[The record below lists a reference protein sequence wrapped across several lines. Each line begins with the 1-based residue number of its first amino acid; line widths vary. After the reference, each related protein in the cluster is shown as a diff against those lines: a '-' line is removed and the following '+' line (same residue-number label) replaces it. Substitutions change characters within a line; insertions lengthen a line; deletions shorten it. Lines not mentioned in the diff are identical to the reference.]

1 MNLRLTVTSA
11 VAVILASVSLYPLI
25 QNASWFWAGIGAVI
39 AAAIA
44 GAATRLPT
52 LQAAVATSALALIA
66 VVPLLAGPSWG
77 LRVLGVIV
85 VAVTA
90 ASRPRLRVLQ
100 VLACPI
106 AYASALLI
114 YLNAV
119 LAAQQSIA
127 GFVPTQASVSYLSSL
142 VSQGMAERF
151 FEPPVPS
158 TSGIVLIAAGGIGLM
173 AAATDLLAVRLRS
186 PAIAGLPLL
195 ALYCVRITTSARQGG
210 VGATVVFCL
219 GMIGYLA
226 LLAADGRERLR
237 IWGRLVTVWQSSPA
251 GQAEAVEAPD
261 TRALAASG
269 RRIGLAAA
277 CIALAVPLV
286 VPGINV
292 HDLFRT
298 DSAGTGNGGAPVSEP
313 APLVQMRQQLL
324 STKPQNVLTYTTDAK
339 NPRYQYLQVYVLN
352 YNSSR
357 QTWTLVLPELGAS
370 AQVGNGQWV
379 TTYGVTSGTRVTR
392 PTTKIALS
400 TGTVGYD
407 AKLGV
412 LPLPY
417 APSKVQVPESGWLED
432 RATQMVYAT
441 EPQLSGLN
449 YTVTSTEVSPEAK
462 QENEAPSYP
471 SYIKDNYLYFP
482 AGPHGELAK
491 LAAQITRGAKT
502 PYAKARKLE
511 NYFQSGKF
519 TYSLSVNLPSGI
531 PGLIEFLYS
540 TRTGF
545 CQQFAFAM
553 AGLAR
558 LAGIP
563 SRIAVG
569 YTAGTSEGNGKW
581 KVTTADAHAWPELYF
596 RGMGWLRF
604 EPTPGGATGQ
614 GTATVPQYAVAGS
627 GAPPGLGTEPKTVP
641 TTPATGKL
649 GKGANA
655 NLFHLHHPDIGGG
668 GTAASIGRG
677 HSIVPWVLLIVA
689 ILAAVALVT
698 PVSARWLIRRRRLA
712 ATGDVA
718 LAHATWRELRDD
730 LADYGL
736 ACRPS
741 ESPRAAAARRA
752 AALRLGQPAAE
763 ALGRIVNAEERAR
776 YATAPLPSPT
786 LRADSAAVRRAL
798 AHEADWPAR
807 WRARLLP
814 ASMLAP
820 IRPAVQHT
828 LDVFGWMD
836 AAGFR
841 FRAGAFRGGA
851 RGSGPDAGAE
861 AAGTAQ

>member
-1 MNLRLTVTSA
+1 MNPRLTVTSA

-39 AAAIA
+39 VVAVA
-44 GAATRLPT
+44 GTLTRLPT
-52 LQAAVATSALALIA
+52 MAAAATTSVLALIA
-66 VVPLLAGPSWG
+66 AAPLLAGPSWG

-85 VAVTA
+85 VAITA

-106 AYASALLI
+106 AYLSALLI

-119 LAAQQSIA
+119 LAARLSI
-127 GFVPTQASVSYLSSL
+127 GGIVPTPSSMSYLSSL
-142 VSQGMAERF
+142 VSQGMYERY

-158 TSGIVLIAAGGIGLM
+158 TPGIVLLAAGGIGLM

-210 VGATVVFCL
+210 VGATIVFCL

-251 GQAEAVEAPD
+251 EPADTAEAPD

-277 CIALAVPLV
+277 CIALAVPLL

-298 DSAGTGNGGAPVSEP
+298 DSSSTGSGGPPISTPE
-313 APLVQMRQQLL
+313 PLVQMRQQLL
-324 STKPQNVLTYTTDAK
+324 DNTPQTVLTYTTNARDPK
-339 NPRYQYLQVYVLN
+339 YQYLQVYVLN
-352 YNSSR
+352 YNAL
-357 QTWTLVLPELGAS
+357 QQNWDLVLPNTSAS
-370 AQVGNGQWV
+370 AQVGSGQSAGDP
-379 TTYGVTSGTRVTR
+379 GVTRGTPVAR
-392 PTTKIALS
+392 PTTKITLS
-400 TGTVGYD
+400 QGTVGYD

-417 APSKVQVPESGWLED
+417 APTKLTIPEGGWLED
-432 RATQMVYAT
+432 NATQMVYAT
-441 EPQLSGLN
+441 QPEMSGLA
-449 YTVTSTEVSPEAK
+449 YSVTSTEVGPTEKEESL
-462 QENEAPSYP
+462 APSYP
-471 SYIKDNYLYFP
+471 AAIKNNYLSFP
-482 AGPHGELAK
+482 SGPHGELAK
-491 LAAQITRGAKT
+491 LARQITRGAST
-502 PYAKARKLE
+502 PYQKAWKLE
-511 NYFQSGKF
+511 NYFQSGRF
-519 TYSLSVNLPSGI
+519 LYNLNVSLPNGI
-531 PGLIEFLYS
+531 PGLIKFLYT
-540 TRTGF
+540 TRTGY

-558 LAGIP
+558 LVGIP

-569 YTAGTSEGNGKW
+569 YTAGTDEGKGNW

-604 EPTPGGATGQ
+604 EPTPGGAEGQ
-614 GTATVPQYAVAGS
+614 GTATVPQYAAG
-627 GAPPGLGTEPKTVP
+627 GAPPGYGTTPVTVP
-641 TTPATGKL
+641 TTPVTGKL
-649 GKGANA
+649 GKGANE
-655 NLFHLHHPDIGGG
+655 NLLRLHHPGFDTGGAV
-668 GTAASIGRG
+668 TVPSRG
-677 HSIVPWVLLIVA
+677 HSIIPWILLAVA
-689 ILAAVALVT
+689 IVLVLALAAPLT
-698 PVSARWLIRRRRLA
+698 ARWLIRRRRLRV
-712 ATGDVA
+712 TGDAA
-718 LAHATWRELRDD
+718 LAHAAWRELRDN

-736 ACRPS
+736 ACRAS
-741 ESPRAAAARRA
+741 ESPRAAAARVGD
-752 AALRLGQPAAE
+752 ALRLDQPAAE
-763 ALGRIVNAEERAR
+763 ALGRIASAEERAR
-776 YATAPLPSPT
+776 YAATPLPSRT

-798 AHEADWPAR
+798 AQEANWSVR

-814 ASMLAP
+814 TSMLAP
-820 IRPAVQHT
+820 IRLGLQHT

-836 AAGFR
+836 AAGLR
-841 FRAGAFRGGA
+841 LRGSAFRGGV
-851 RGSGPDAGAE
+851 GAE
-861 AAGTAQ
+861 

>member
-1 MNLRLTVTSA
+1 MNLRLTLTSA
-11 VAVILASVSLYPLI
+11 AAVILASVSIYPLI

-39 AAAIA
+39 VAAIA
-44 GAATRLPT
+44 GVATRLPT
-52 LQAAVATSALALIA
+52 LEAAVATSALALIA
-66 VVPLLAGPSWG
+66 VVPLLADPNWG
-77 LRVLGVIV
+77 LRALGVIV
-85 VAVTA
+85 IAITA
-90 ASRPRLRVLQ
+90 ASRPRLRLLQ

-119 LAAQQSIA
+119 FAARLSIA
-127 GFVPTQASVSYLSSL
+127 GFIPTQGSVSYLSSL
-142 VSQGMAERF
+142 VSQGMAERY

-237 IWGRLVTVWQSSPA
+237 IWGRLVTVWQSTPA
-251 GQAEAVEAPD
+251 EQAEAAEAPD

-277 CIALAVPLV
+277 CIALAVPLL

-292 HDLFRT
+292 HDLFRA
-298 DSAGTGNGGAPVSEP
+298 DSTGTGNGGAPVTTPE
-313 APLVQMRQQLL
+313 PLVQMRQQLL
-324 STKPQNVLTYTTDAK
+324 STSPRTVLTYTTNAK
-339 NPRYQYLQVYVLN
+339 HPQYQYLQVYVLN
-352 YNSSR
+352 YNSVQ
-357 QTWTLVLPELGAS
+357 QTWGLVLPVPQAS
-370 AQVGNGQWV
+370 APVGNNQHV
-379 TTYGVTSGTRVTR
+379 ADYGVSRGTPVTK
-392 PTTKIALS
+392 PFTKITLS
-400 TGTVGYD
+400 QGTVGYD

-412 LPLPY
+412 LPVPY
-417 APSKVQVPESGWLED
+417 APTKLTIGENGWLED
-432 RATQMVYAT
+432 DATQMVYST
-441 EPQLSGLN
+441 NQELSGLQ
-449 YTVTSTEVSPEAK
+449 YSVTSTEVARAPK
-462 QENEAPSYP
+462 QQSGAASYP
-471 SYIKDNYLYFP
+471 SYIKNNYLSFP
-482 AGPHGELAK
+482 AGPGGELTK
-491 LAAQITRGAKT
+491 LARQITSGAKT
-502 PYAKARKLE
+502 PYQMATKLQD
-511 NYFQSGKF
+511 YFLDSGKF
-519 TYSLSVNLPSGI
+519 SYSLSVSLPNGI
-531 PGLIEFLYS
+531 RGLTEFLYD
-540 TRTGF
+540 THTGY

-558 LAGIP
+558 LVGIP

-569 YTAGTSEGNGKW
+569 YTAGTGKGKGTW

-596 RGMGWLRF
+596 NGMGWLRF

-614 GTATVPQYAVAGS
+614 GTATVPQYAG
-627 GAPPGLGTEPKTVP
+627 GAPPALGKAPTTVP
-641 TTPATGKL
+641 TNPATGKL
-649 GKGANA
+649 GKGASA
-655 NLFHLHHPDIGGG
+655 NLFHLHHPEVGGG
-668 GTAASIGRG
+668 GAAAPIGRG
-677 HSIVPWVLLIVA
+677 HSIIPWVLLALAIVA
-689 ILAAVALVT
+689 ALALIAPVT
-698 PVSARWLIRRRRLA
+698 ARWLIRRRRLRA
-712 ATGDVA
+712 AGDAA
-718 LAHATWRELRDD
+718 LAHAAWRELRDD

-741 ESPRAAAARRA
+741 ESPRAAAARIG
-752 AALRLGQPAAE
+752 AALQFNQADAE
-763 ALGRIVNAEERAR
+763 ALARIVTAEERAR
-776 YATAPLPSPT
+776 YATAPLPSLT

-798 AHEADWPAR
+798 AREADWPVR

-820 IRPAVQHT
+820 VRPALQHA

-841 FRAGAFRGGA
+841 FRGGAFRGGA
-851 RGSGPDAGAE
+851 SGSDRDAAAGA
-861 AAGTAQ
+861 AQ

>member
-1 MNLRLTVTSA
+1 MNLRLTLTSA
-11 VAVILASVSLYPLI
+11 VAVILASVSVYPLI

-44 GAATRLPT
+44 GTATRLPT
-52 LQAAVATSALALIA
+52 LAAAAATSVLALIA
-66 VVPLLAGPSWG
+66 VAPLLAGPSFG
-77 LRVLGVIV
+77 LRALGVII

-90 ASRPRLRVLQ
+90 ASRPRLRALQ

-106 AYASALLI
+106 AYLAALLI

-119 LAAQQSIA
+119 LAARLSIA
-127 GFVPTQASVSYLSSL
+127 GFVPTRASLSYLSSL

-158 TSGIVLIAAGGIGLM
+158 TPGIVLLAAAGIGLM

-210 VGATVVFCL
+210 VGATIVFCL
-219 GMIGYLA
+219 GMTGYLA

-237 IWGRLVTVWQSSPA
+237 IWGRLVTVWQSSA
-251 GQAEAVEAPD
+251 AEQAVAAEAPD

-277 CIALAVPLV
+277 CIALAVPLL

-292 HDLFRT
+292 HDLFRSV
-298 DSAGTGNGGAPVSEP
+298 SAGTGTGGPPISTPE
-313 APLVQMRQQLL
+313 PLVQMRQQLL
-324 STKPQNVLTYTTDAK
+324 ATTPQTVLTYKTNAR

-352 YNSSR
+352 YNSS
-357 QTWTLVLPELGAS
+357 QAWDLVSPVPQSS
-370 AQVGNGQWV
+370 ARVGNGQSV
-379 TTYGVTSGTRVTR
+379 ADFGVAAGTAVTR
-392 PTTKIALS
+392 PTTKITLS
-400 TGTVGYD
+400 QGTVGYD

-417 APSKVQVPESGWLED
+417 APAKLQIQEESGWLED
-432 RATQMVYAT
+432 DATQMVYET
-441 EPQLSGLN
+441 DPELSDLS
-449 YTVTSTEVSPEAK
+449 YTVTSTEVDPTAK
-462 QENEAPSYP
+462 QESLAASYP
-471 SYIKDNYLYFP
+471 PSIKKNYLSFP
-482 AGPHGELAK
+482 AGPGAELAK
-491 LAAQITRGAKT
+491 LARQITSGAST
-502 PYAKARKLE
+502 PYAKAWKLE

-519 TYSLSVNLPSGI
+519 VYNLSVSLPNGI
-531 PGLIEFLYS
+531 PGLIKFLYD
-540 TRTGF
+540 TRTGY

-558 LAGIP
+558 LVGIP

-569 YTAGTSEGNGKW
+569 YTAGKADLKAGKGTW

-596 RGMGWLRF
+596 NGMGWLRF
-604 EPTPGGATGQ
+604 EPTPGGAEGQ
-614 GTATVPQYAVAGS
+614 GTATVPQYAAG
-627 GAPPGLGTEPKTVP
+627 GAPPGYGTQPATVP

-649 GKGANA
+649 GKGGSA
-655 NLFHLHHPDIGGG
+655 NLFHLHQPGTGTGGAV
-668 GTAASIGRG
+668 TPASRG
-677 HSIVPWVLLIVA
+677 HSIIPWILLIVA
-689 ILAAVALVT
+689 IVTALVLVA
-698 PVSARWLIRRRRLA
+698 PVTARWLIRRRRLR
-712 ATGDVA
+712 ATGDAA
-718 LAHATWRELRDD
+718 LAHAAWRELRDD

-736 ACRPS
+736 ACRAS
-741 ESPRAAAARRA
+741 ESPRAAAARVGT
-752 AALRLGQPAAE
+752 ALRLDQPVAE
-763 ALGRIVNAEERAR
+763 ALGRIVGAEERAR

-798 AHEADWPAR
+798 AQEADWPVR

-820 IRPAVQHT
+820 VRPALQHA

-836 AAGFR
+836 AAGLR
-841 FRAGAFRGGA
+841 FRGGAFRGGVN
-851 RGSGPDAGAE
+851 GVSE
-861 AAGTAQ
+861 VQQQE

>member
-39 AAAIA
+39 VVAIA

-52 LQAAVATSALALIA
+52 LQAAGAMSALALIA
-66 VVPLLAGPSWG
+66 VVPLLTGPNWG
-77 LRVLGVIV
+77 LRVLGVII
-85 VAVTA
+85 VAITA

-106 AYASALLI
+106 AYLSALLI

-119 LAAQQSIA
+119 LAGQQSIA

-142 VSQGMAERF
+142 VSQGMAERY

-251 GQAEAVEAPD
+251 DQAEAVEAPD

-298 DSAGTGNGGAPVSEP
+298 DSTGTGNGGAPVSEP

-324 STKPQNVLTYTTDAK
+324 STKPQNVLTYTTNAK
-339 NPRYQYLQVYVLN
+339 HPQYQYLQVYVLN
-352 YNSSR
+352 YNTSQ
-357 QTWTLVLPELGAS
+357 QTWTLVLPVFQAS
-370 AQVGNGQWV
+370 AQVGNSQWV
-379 TTYGVTSGTRVTR
+379 TPYGVTGGTRVTR
-392 PTTKIALS
+392 PVTKIALS
-400 TGTVGYD
+400 AGTVGYD

-417 APSKVQVPESGWLED
+417 APSKVQIQENGWLED

-441 EPQLSGLN
+441 DPQLPGLN
-449 YTVTSTEVSPEAK
+449 YTVTSTEVDPEAK
-462 QENEAPSYP
+462 QEDEAPAYP

-511 NYFQSGKF
+511 SYFQSGEF
-519 TYSLSVNLPSGI
+519 AYSLSVNLPSGI
-531 PGLIEFLYS
+531 PGLIKFLYS
-540 TRTGF
+540 THTGF

-569 YTAGTSEGNGKW
+569 YTAGTSEGSGKW

-596 RGMGWLRF
+596 GGMGWLRF

-614 GTATVPQYAVAGS
+614 GTATVPQYAVAG
-627 GAPPGLGTEPKTVP
+627 GAPPALGTEPKTLP
-641 TTPATGKL
+641 TSPATGKL

-655 NLFHLHHPDIGGG
+655 NLFHLHHPDVGGG
-668 GTAASIGRG
+668 GAAAAAGRG
-677 HSIVPWVLLIVA
+677 HSIVPWVLLILA
-689 ILAAVALVT
+689 ILAALALVT
-698 PVSARWLIRRRRLA
+698 PATARWLIRRRRLA
-712 ATGDVA
+712 ATGDAA
-718 LAHATWRELRDD
+718 LAHAAWRELRDD

-741 ESPRAAAARRA
+741 ESPRAAAARIV
-752 AALRLGQPAAE
+752 AALRLDQPASE
-763 ALGRIVNAEERAR
+763 ALGRIVTAEERAR

-786 LRADSAAVRRAL
+786 LRADSATVRRAL
-798 AHEADWPAR
+798 AHEADWPVR

-820 IRPAVQHT
+820 IRPAMQHT

-841 FRAGAFRGGA
+841 FRGGAFRGGTS
-851 RGSGPDAGAE
+851 GSGPDAASG